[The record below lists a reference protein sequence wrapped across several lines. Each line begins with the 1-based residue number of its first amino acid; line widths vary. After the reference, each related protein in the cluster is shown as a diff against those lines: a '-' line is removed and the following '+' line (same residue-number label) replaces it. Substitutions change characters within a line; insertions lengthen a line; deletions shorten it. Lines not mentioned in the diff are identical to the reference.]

1 MSYLLV
7 KWLHVLSAAVLLGT
21 GLGIAFFKWQADK
34 QDVHAQA
41 AVMRTVVLA
50 DWLFTAPAVV
60 MQLVTG
66 MALALMAGYPLQR
79 GWVLWALLLYG
90 LAGACWL
97 PVLWLQWRMR
107 DLAVAAAESGS
118 ELPLRYAR
126 YRRLWIFLG
135 VPAFSAVIAI
145 YYLMVFKPY

>member
-1 MSYLLV
+1 MSYLVV
-7 KWLHVLSAAVLLGT
+7 KWLHILSAAILFGT

-34 QDVHAQA
+34 QDAQAQA

-50 DWLFTAPAVV
+50 DWMFTAPAVV
-60 MQLVTG
+60 IQLVTG
-66 MALALMAGYPLQR
+66 VALALMAGYPLKH
-79 GWVLWALLLYG
+79 GWVLWALLLYV

-107 DLAVAAAESGS
+107 DLAGAAAASSAG
-118 ELPLRYAR
+118 LPPQYAR
-126 YRRLWIFLG
+126 YRRLWVWLG